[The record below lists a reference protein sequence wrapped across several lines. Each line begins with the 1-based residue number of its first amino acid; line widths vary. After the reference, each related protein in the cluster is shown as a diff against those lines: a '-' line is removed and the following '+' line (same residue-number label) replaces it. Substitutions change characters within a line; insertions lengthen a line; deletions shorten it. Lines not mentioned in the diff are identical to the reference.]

1 MMMFS
6 VEMISKADI
15 VIAARELYPGSA
27 CASRQGFPAVKPA
40 QFRVFTLDVY
50 SGEYLVHEVTG

>member
-15 VIAARELYPGSA
+15 VIAARELYPDSA
-27 CASRQGFPAVKPA
+27 CASRQGFPAVNPT
-40 QFRVFTLDVY
+40 QFRVL
-50 SGEYLVHEVTG
+50 L

>member
-27 CASRQGFPAVKPA
+27 CASRQGFPAVKPEGFA
-40 QFRVFTLDVY
+40 LEVY
-50 SGEYLVHEVTG
+50 SGEYLVHEVTGQF

>member
-27 CASRQGFPAVKPA
+27 CASRQGFPAEGFALEVVRTMEI
-40 QFRVFTLDVY
+40 FRARETQ
-50 SGEYLVHEVTG
+50 E